1 LDSAEN
7 MLTEAFLFIGQLVQS
22 RLVHGTELAIPLNSM
37 QKYLSVKV
45 RKAGVVHINCQ
56 NGQMFWE
63 EENLDPVSRKYLQKY
78 LVQEGFVELALGVL
92 DPQPIYDADLF
103 LDEISN
109 PI

>member
-1 LDSAEN
+1 
-7 MLTEAFLFIGQLVQS
+7 MTEVFPFIEQRVQS
-22 RLVHGTELAIPLNSM
+22 RLVHGTELAVPLNSM

-56 NGQMFWE
+56 NGQLFWE
-63 EENLDPVSRKYLQKY
+63 EENLDPVTRQYVKKY

-92 DPQPIYDADLF
+92 DPQPTYDADLF